1 MAMVDG
7 LLTEQEVQD
16 IYDDQDRIA
25 AILSLELS
33 IEIELAEM
41 AWLPLEDFN
50 TFWCDYRRCGN
61 ELIDHQ
67 DETAN
72 VEAAKAAQAQA
83 AQ

>member
-1 MAMVDG
+1 MATVDG

-41 AWLPLEDFN
+41 AWLPLEDFKSI
-50 TFWCDYRRCGN
+50 WRGYRRSGP
-61 ELIDHQ
+61 
-67 DETAN
+67 
-72 VEAAKAAQAQA
+72 
-83 AQ
+83 